1 VASASWSAPAVTR
14 AGQRRSRAGENY
26 SLEERDAGEKRGGE
40 RERDGRET
48 KGGDGLDSGLKLSI
62 S

>member
-40 RERDGRET
+40 RDGRET

>member
-1 VASASWSAPAVTR
+1 VTR

>member
-1 VASASWSAPAVTR
+1 MQ
-14 AGQRRSRAGENY
+14 GRSEV
-26 SLEERDAGEKRGGE
+26 ERE